1 MATAPPPSTPPPS
14 EARPI
19 DWRVVT
25 DAGSADEF
33 HRRQPE
39 PDTGH
44 ELWVRHLPRPALVLG
59 STQPDELIV
68 ADRAEADGIEVCRR
82 RSGGGLV
89 YVDPATDCWIDAVV
103 PAGSPLWRDDIG
115 QAFHWIG
122 EAWGRL
128 LTDELGPAGP
138 ALVHRPT
145 PHRGRPVRP
154 LWCFAELGHG
164 EVTVGA
170 AKVVGLSQRRTRHW
184 IRLQSLVLGG
194 WPGRQLRPYLD
205 ADVARS
211 LAARDRPTADDPDRA
226 GELGPVIDPALVRA
240 GPPAGVRLPGPEQLA
255 ADFLRRTA
263 GSG

>member
-1 MATAPPPSTPPPS
+1 MASAPPPTSSSPES
-14 EARPI
+14 AAV
-19 DWRVVT
+19 DWRVVE

-39 PDTGH
+39 QDTAH
-44 ELWVRHLPRPALVLG
+44 ELWVRELLRPALVLG

-89 YVDPATDCWIDAVV
+89 YLDPATDCWIDAIV

-128 LTDELGPAGP
+128 LTDRLGPAGP

-145 PHRGRPVRP
+145 PHRGRPMRP

-170 AKVVGLSQRRTRHW
+170 AKVVGLSQRRTRRW

-194 WPGRQLRPYLD
+194 WPGRQLRPYID
-205 ADVARS
+205 ADVART
-211 LAARDRPTADDPDRA
+211 LAARDRRPGGDPANAD
-226 GELGPVIDPALVRA
+226 ELGPIIDPALVRA
-240 GPPAGVRLPGPEQLA
+240 GPPAGLRLPEPSELA
-255 ADFLRRTA
+255 ADFLRRTT
-263 GSG
+263 GGG